1 MPEIASVE
9 RIREK
14 LREFEERVDS
24 AVAAAKTLARIKG
37 DAEKLL
43 TNIEGVSTK
52 SEQSLQKAEGVR
64 LQLQQLQN
72 EWDTLKQQV
81 RRLK

>member
-1 MPEIASVE
+1 MPEIANVE

-14 LREFEERVDS
+14 LREFEERVDG
-24 AVAAAKTLARIKG
+24 AVAAAKTLTRIKS

-52 SEQSLQKAEGVR
+52 LAFEPV
-64 LQLQQLQN
+64 
-72 EWDTLKQQV
+72 
-81 RRLK
+81 